1 MTVNEITDY
10 KSNKVKIKLDNGIAF
25 VLYKGDLPKYDIKT
39 GELSEEVFD
48 EIWNEL
54 LPKRA
59 LSRSLKIITGRDMTE
74 WMLSKKLEEDGYP
87 DEIITN
93 VISRLRNERL
103 LDDTRF
109 IRGFIEA
116 KSLKK
121 SKRDIMIAL
130 SAKGIDVH
138 TAERIFDEMSEE
150 GEVSDE
156 CDLIRKLLIK
166 RHYDF
171 ENSDYETKQKEI
183 QYLLRKGFSMDSV
196 KKTMN
201 ADFE

>member
-74 WMLSKKLEEDGYP
+74 WMLAKKLEEDGYP

-201 ADFE
+201 DDFE